1 VTDVRAATPA
11 DADAVARLL
20 HDFNVEFDDPSPG
33 PEAIAARLATMV
45 EREDFVALIAG
56 DPPAGLALLH
66 FRPVVWE
73 EGPVA
78 LLDELYVRPD
88 VRGQGIGGAL
98 LEGAFALARERGSQW
113 FELDTGEDD
122 VDARRFYERHG
133 LRNALGDGA
142 ARELYYSRRL

>member
-1 VTDVRAATPA
+1 MTDVRAATA
-11 DADAVARLL
+11 GDAPAVAQLL
-20 HDFNVEFDDPSPG
+20 HDFNVEFGEPTPG
-33 PEAIAARLATMV
+33 PEPIAARLATMV
-45 EREDFVALIAG
+45 ERDDFDALVAG

-78 LLDELYVRPD
+78 LLDELYVKPD
-88 VRGQGIGGAL
+88 VRGQGMGAAL
-98 LEGAFALARERGSQW
+98 LEAAFAVARARGSQW

>member
-1 VTDVRAATPA
+1 MPDVRAAIA
-11 DADAVARLL
+11 EDAPAVAQLL
-20 HDFNVEFDDPSPG
+20 HDFNVEFDEPTPG

-45 EREDFVALIAG
+45 GRDDVVVLVAG
-56 DPPAGLALLH
+56 DPPAALALLH

-73 EGPVA
+73 DGPVA

-88 VRGQGIGGAL
+88 VRGRGIGGAL
-98 LEGAFALARERGSQW
+98 LEGAFAVARERGSQW

-133 LRNALGDGA
+133 LRNALGDGST
-142 ARELYYSRRL
+142 RELYYSRRL